1 MEIQLPESE
10 GLDIQDLKCIF
21 DKKSECYKLFW
32 FKAILKKVK
41 EGQQDITY
49 NELVCL
55 MMADAYYMVNEYH
68 LNLGPNDSLE
78 KIVKIIAQQTEVKP
92 SEKVEKIYD
101 MLLDYS
107 NKEITTLKSNLIK
120 NVPYCLQSH
129 FLQGTTIA
137 QLSSKREEKI
147 RELNQ
152 QHRLLY
158 YYGTYQQYDTKIM
171 ITDAWFLYLSKNLEI
186 LEGWVQY
193 NLIKYLQRRN
203 PTIPG
208 IPNKIA
214 PPKKRDLTEA
224 KAFWRAVITKIEI
237 EDCYTGHILN
247 EEGIEK
253 FGKIEIDHFIP
264 WAFVAN
270 DEIWNLV
277 PTFKNVN
284 LSKSNFLPDMEK
296 DLQKMAYEHNKA
308 FRVAETDS
316 RIKKLLKKYLEK
328 NLNDMTVKMDLYTNH
343 IEEKQYEKGISKI
356 IEPIYLSAQNAG
368 YKEWINRIEV

>member
-1 MEIQLPESE
+1 
-10 GLDIQDLKCIF
+10 
-21 DKKSECYKLFW
+21 
-32 FKAILKKVK
+32 
-41 EGQQDITY
+41 
-49 NELVCL
+49 

-78 KIVKIIAQQTEVKP
+78 KIVKIIAQQTKVKP

-101 MLLDYS
+101 MLLDYR

-129 FLQGTTIA
+129 FLQGTTIEH
-137 QLSSKREEKI
+137 LSSKREEKI
-147 RELNQ
+147 RELNRQ
-152 QHRLLY
+152 QRLLY
-158 YYGTYQQYDTKIM
+158 YYGPYRQYDTKIM
-171 ITDAWFLYLSKNLEI
+171 ITDEWFLYLSKNLEI

-237 EDCYTGHILN
+237 EDCYTGHVLN

>member
-1 MEIQLPESE
+1 M
-10 GLDIQDLKCIF
+10 
-21 DKKSECYKLFW
+21 
-32 FKAILKKVK
+32 
-41 EGQQDITY
+41 
-49 NELVCL
+49 
-55 MMADAYYMVNEYH
+55 
-68 LNLGPNDSLE
+68 
-78 KIVKIIAQQTEVKP
+78 
-92 SEKVEKIYD
+92 
-101 MLLDYS
+101 
-107 NKEITTLKSNLIK
+107 
-120 NVPYCLQSH
+120 
-129 FLQGTTIA
+129 
-137 QLSSKREEKI
+137 
-147 RELNQ
+147 
-152 QHRLLY
+152 
-158 YYGTYQQYDTKIM
+158 
-171 ITDAWFLYLSKNLEI
+171 
-186 LEGWVQY
+186 
-193 NLIKYLQRRN
+193 
-203 PTIPG
+203 
-208 IPNKIA
+208 
-214 PPKKRDLTEA
+214 
-224 KAFWRAVITKIEI
+224 ITKIEI
-237 EDCYTGHILN
+237 EDCYTGHVLN

-277 PTFKNVN
+277 PTFKNVY